1 MPLDPFSTGAF
12 LGDMIQAVTSFLNVA
27 QWNTWV
33 KVIRTAFYV
42 VDVLLVVFLVF
53 VVVQAWRYKPK
64 FSAFFKRPKRVYELH
79 DEKFKEHWQGIIKK
93 TDADSPDAF
102 KLAIIEADAL
112 VDDVLKRLGYPGE
125 TMAERLARLGQT
137 DFAALNSLWK
147 AHRVRNELTHTPGF
161 KISQVQTKKTLE
173 NYEAFFKEIG
183 LL

>member
-1 MPLDPFSTGAF
+1 MSLDPFSTGAF
-12 LGDMIQAVTSFLNVA
+12 LGDTIKAVTSFLNVA
-27 QWNTWV
+27 QWSTWL
-33 KVIRTAFYV
+33 KVIRTVFYV
-42 VDVLLVVFLVF
+42 VDVLLVAFLIFFLVR
-53 VVVQAWRYKPK
+53 AWRYKPK
-64 FSAFFKRPKRVYELH
+64 FSIFFKRPKRVYELH

-93 TDADSPDAF
+93 KDTDSPDTF

-137 DFAALNSLWK
+137 DFAALDSLWK
-147 AHRVRNELTHTPGF
+147 AHRVRNELAHTPGF
-161 KISQVQTKKTLE
+161 KVSQAQTEKALE